1 MRNNELL
8 KLKLCA
14 GKIMQKL
21 NYYKKKV
28 AEMTSEQQS
37 LNTEFELRSKL
48 MDKVEKETEM
58 VIKEKTKAEVTN
70 HMIRNQLEEY
80 SVPDVMDY
88 VKEKASQYELRN
100 TLHIWQ
106 RKVEIAEVSL
116 YNRYTVMV

>member
-80 SVPDVMDY
+80 SVPDV
-88 VKEKASQYELRN
+88 S
-100 TLHIWQ
+100 
-106 RKVEIAEVSL
+106 
-116 YNRYTVMV
+116 

>member
-1 MRNNELL
+1 
-8 KLKLCA
+8 
-14 GKIMQKL
+14 MQKL

-106 RKVEIAEVSL
+106 RKVEIAEMTLHTYQQTWHQLTKKSL
-116 YNRYTVMV
+116 QYNKTLVT